1 MIVTL
6 SWLIEGILLHL
17 LSDSDIISTSP
28 SVLNRISLSFYS
40 SLYSVF
46 VYLRSLWF
54 IRSLEGNFRMLEIP
68 LTRTLPRSS
77 LHEKEKETRQGPE
90 AEKVA
95 SEIAAM
101 WLRRVSYC
109 VCDARRGPRGCLV
122 CAPVIGT

>member
-17 LSDSDIISTSP
+17 LSDSDIISSSP

-101 WLRRVSYC
+101 
-109 VCDARRGPRGCLV
+109 
-122 CAPVIGT
+122 